1 MPRPAR
7 HPQQGQATS
16 PACTAPAKE
25 SHASPISRSRSPAL
39 ITATPRRP
47 TDSRSRSTT
56 WDAATTARRATPD
69 LFGYSM
75 FTPGCGV
82 ASITHPPSEQAQ
94 FDRLGAARPGGGS
107 SRVREKGRV
116 CSVAPCGVTKQ
127 FQAREGRPVGR
138 AGVHRA
144 RTVTAS
150 MVKRRAGRRA
160 QHQSRGSLLGCRK
173 KRHCDASAPPPGLC
187 GSVRGWHAGP
197 HPRSHHVRLELAQ

>member
-1 MPRPAR
+1 
-7 HPQQGQATS
+7 
-16 PACTAPAKE
+16 
-25 SHASPISRSRSPAL
+25 
-39 ITATPRRP
+39 
-47 TDSRSRSTT
+47 
-56 WDAATTARRATPD
+56 
-69 LFGYSM
+69 M

-160 QHQSRGSLLGCRK
+160 QHQPRGSLLGCRK
-173 KRHCDASAPPPGLC
+173 KRHCDASAPPPGYRNGKKISTPSTTASAPVGFRDNNGNSWFRVPDGHLSALPRETSIGEFIFVAFDWLDEAAAKSPWEPPPFC
-187 GSVRGWHAGP
+187 GVC
-197 HPRSHHVRLELAQ
+197 